1 MDEAVVMAQICPVL
15 IIRADISIFETFE
28 VGLNLSL

>member
-15 IIRADISIFETFE
+15 VIRADISIFETFE
-28 VGLNLSL
+28 VG